1 MFKISKTQQV
11 ALCLALTLQLCFI
24 WVCLPVHPLCLC
36 VCLAFGRIIYALSG
50 LPFRIILRSLAQS
63 SGLQSVFPGSALI
76 CFTAFLWLWLLSVFY
91 PAISGG
97 VLSFDSFILSC
108 ELARNVRVTITWIWV
123 IWVHPYVEFLNTYQH
138 ILLALNSKTP
148 SEHGLLNQTVGLR
161 RLWMLLKIFL

>member
-76 CFTAFLWLWLLSVFY
+76 CFTAFLVTLTLVSVLPSYFRRCFEFWLFH
-91 PAISGG
+91 
-97 VLSFDSFILSC
+97 FILWVGQKCEGHNNLDLSHLSASLCWIPKYLPAHSSC
-108 ELARNVRVTITWIWV
+108 FELQDTIRTWTFKPNRW
-123 IWVHPYVEFLNTYQH
+123 LKK
-138 ILLALNSKTP
+138 ALDAP
-148 SEHGLLNQTVGLR
+148 
-161 RLWMLLKIFL
+161 